1 MEVKDVFGLELT
13 EGATVVAH
21 LAYLNAL
28 RECEVIKVNKCFVIV
43 KDKETLVSHRVRP
56 QNIMRLWNED
66 SVDDLQYTVEKLH
79 ALEDCGV
86 DNWVGYGDAM
96 GYMNGE
102 EVY

>member
-1 MEVKDVFGLELT
+1 
-13 EGATVVAH
+13 
-21 LAYLNAL
+21 
-28 RECEVIKVNKCFVIV
+28 
-43 KDKETLVSHRVRP
+43 
-56 QNIMRLWNED
+56 MRLWNED
-66 SVDDLQYTVEKLH
+66 SVDDLQYSVEKLH